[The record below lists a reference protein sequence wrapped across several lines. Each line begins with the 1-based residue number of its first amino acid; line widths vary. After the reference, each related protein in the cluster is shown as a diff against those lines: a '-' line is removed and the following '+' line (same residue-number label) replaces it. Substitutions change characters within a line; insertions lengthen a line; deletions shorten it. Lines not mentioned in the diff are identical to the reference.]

1 MIGIFDEGIHEPE
14 LDGFD
19 ILGFEI
25 GIIKF
30 THDATPTAARLC
42 KGTLSGKSCAELGR
56 SDIEVVGAAFFG
68 IKGHIKLIDICEL
81 ALCQL
86 LIRED
91 LLLIYATGIGAGTV
105 LLVDVAGA
113 IGTVEYVVDTVPGKF
128 CPVETIGEACSRG
141 GFGEHGERE
150 PEVLRGGGKMPI
162 GDTFEVNTALR
173 ALEIIDISYRSFF
186 VSCGT
191 IV

>member
-91 LLLIYATGIGAGTV
+91 LLLIYATGIGSGTV

-113 IGTVEYVVDTVPGKF
+113 IGTVEYT
-128 CPVETIGEACSRG
+128 
-141 GFGEHGERE
+141 
-150 PEVLRGGGKMPI
+150 
-162 GDTFEVNTALR
+162 NTCK
-173 ALEIIDISYRSFF
+173 ENIDAARLAYNNLDNDDQKNLVTNYTTLTRLNM
-186 VSCGT
+186 
-191 IV
+191 